1 MFFPPLLKTL
11 LKNFV
16 LQGVYNG
23 SRAGNNVAGSQ
34 TFHAQMLPSERM
46 HMQIALRQTFHANQ
60 VYFDGQP
67 WWKPFPRRRTMNTI
81 QSNCKDNGVAVMSL
95 SAWALKVHDISR
107 GNTLERWVYPTIP
120 GRRTERYV
128 KTQACRYESTSC
140 FVSVY
145 QECRMRISS
154 LSNVSYEEFWC
165 NTAPPE

>member
-1 MFFPPLLKTL
+1 VVPVIHLAEATLKTNTTSPVFGFCNNQNSFGFENSLSRMFFPPLLKTL

-67 WWKPFPRRRTMNTI
+67 
-81 QSNCKDNGVAVMSL
+81 
-95 SAWALKVHDISR
+95 
-107 GNTLERWVYPTIP
+107 
-120 GRRTERYV
+120 
-128 KTQACRYESTSC
+128 
-140 FVSVY
+140 
-145 QECRMRISS
+145 
-154 LSNVSYEEFWC
+154 
-165 NTAPPE
+165 